1 MADKPDAPDLDLPFH
16 GLSDADLGTEFE
28 TGIFGG
34 PARMPLKAL
43 LAHLRATYS
52 STIGAEFMHITDAPQ
67 RRWLYTRLER
77 AAGKDRKSVV
87 SGKSVSVRV
96 DLGGRRIIKK
106 KKKVITSTRPSQ
118 VN

>member
-67 RRWLYTRLER
+67 RPWLYTRLER
-77 AAGKDRKSVV
+77 AAGTLDFTAHHKRPIPPNPSPTQ
-87 SGKSVSVRV
+87 
-96 DLGGRRIIKK
+96 RRGPH
-106 KKKVITSTRPSQ
+106 TQT
-118 VN
+118 NN